1 MPSVKPQK
9 PRSGVVITIDGPA
22 GAGKSTVA
30 KRLAKE
36 LGYAYLDTGAM
47 YRALTVK
54 ALRLKVKL
62 DDEQALIKLA
72 EQTTID
78 FQFLDV
84 CSSKSSK
91 FQKANVEILTTTDD
105 SGKGK
110 VNDQGQPLTVLLDG
124 LDVTE
129 EIRSEEVTKNTF
141 YIARAPGV
149 REIMVNW
156 QRQIGEKNNIVVE
169 GRDTGT
175 VVFPKA
181 TRKFY
186 LDADFEERSQRRI
199 KELQGKGLPV
209 NGEELKVELQ
219 TRDNKDFSRSVG
231 PLKKADDAILIDS
244 TFLTID
250 EVVSKILVHLRG
262 VATPRRWR
270 NGFK

>member
-47 YRALTVK
+47 YRALTLK
-54 ALRLKVKL
+54 ALRLKIKL
-62 DDEQALIKLA
+62 DDEQQLVKLA
-72 EQTTID
+72 HMTTID
-78 FQFLDV
+78 FEF
-84 CSSKSSK
+84 
-91 FQKANVEILTTTDD
+91 N
-105 SGKGK
+105 
-110 VNDQGQPLTVLLDG
+110 QGQALKVLLDG
-124 LDVTE
+124 EDVSDV
-129 EIRSEEVTKNTF
+129 IRSEEVTNNTF
-141 YIARAPGV
+141 YIARAGGV

-181 TRKFY
+181 KKKFY
-186 LDADFEERSQRRI
+186 LDADFAERSKRRI
-199 KELQGKGLPV
+199 NELQGKGLSV
-209 NGEELKVELQ
+209 NGEELKSELQ

-250 EVVSKILVHLRG
+250 EVVKKIRG
-262 VATPRRWR
+262 YI
-270 NGFK
+270 NL